1 MNILYLCDEYPPCQH
16 GGIGSVTQNLAREM
30 TKKGH
35 KIFVCGLYPYYRKAK
50 SFEEDQGVNVYRKFY
65 GNKLILKLS
74 KHKFFG
80 RIINIKNSFL
90 EYTAFLKQF
99 IDKNKIDIIEIPDFN
114 EVFRYTGPRFIT
126 YPDFGIP
133 VIVILHGSFSFFDYL
148 EKVKYIDKNIFRKEY
163 NLIQNADLVLAL
175 SEFTKRVNKE
185 IFNYSKDITVIY
197 NGISIIGANRYKEV
211 SDYKSVV
218 FAGTLAEK
226 KGVLSLVKA
235 WEKVVLE
242 IPSARLFIYGKG
254 DGDILEKV
262 NRIISYKTRGSIELK
277 GYVNRSKLSEIYVSA
292 SCAIFPSY
300 AESFSMAPLE
310 SMLIGCPTIF
320 TKRASGE
327 ELITHEINGLLIDPD
342 NIQEITTTIIKILS
356 DRKSAIEMGRK
367 GAELVK
373 KKFNIS
379 IIANQHINLYQSLL

>member
-16 GGIGSVTQNLAREM
+16 GGIGSVTQNLTREI

-35 KIFVCGLYPYYRKAK
+35 KVFVCGLYPYYRKAK
-50 SFEEDQGVNVYRKFY
+50 LFEEDQGVNVYRKFY

-133 VIVILHGSFSFFDYL
+133 VIVTLHGSFSFFDHL
-148 EKVKYIDKNIFRKEY
+148 EREKIFDKSIFRKEY
-163 NLIQNADLVLAL
+163 TLIQNADLVLAL

-185 IFNYSKDITVIY
+185 IFNYSKDIAVIY
-197 NGISIIGANRYKEV
+197 NGISIIEANRYKED
-211 SDYKSVV
+211 SDSKLVV

-242 IPSARLFIYGKG
+242 IPSARLLIYGKG

-262 NRIISYKTRGSIELK
+262 NRIISDKTRGSIELK

-310 SMLIGCPTIF
+310 SMLTGCPTIF

-342 NIQEITTTIIKILS
+342 NIREITTTIIKMLS

-379 IIANQHINLYQSLL
+379 VIANQHINLYQSLL